1 MGWHMGEQIDF
12 ISRLWPLFLS
22 SSHCVPGEEQHP
34 SVQPDE
40 KHADYLSRTEQ
51 YWIKL
56 ARSNMGPDAK
66 EKKVVKVA
74 HAMAKTFYEDSV

>member
-1 MGWHMGEQIDF
+1 MEEQIAV
-12 ISRLWPLFLS
+12 ICCLWPLSLS
-22 SSHCVPGEEQHP
+22 SSHCALGDEQHP

-56 ARSNMGPDAK
+56 ARSNMGLDAK